1 MNPSTLSAA
10 AGRDSTLRANIEF
23 ARHDGV
29 RLAGDLYL
37 PAGAGPHPLVIGV
50 HGGGWQLGDAARYR
64 FWGEWLAARG
74 VALFAISYRLAAP
87 GKKAFPECFHDV
99 RAAVQFV
106 RGAARDLMVD
116 PERVALMGDSAGG
129 HLAALVALA
138 GDRPEFA
145 GAYPDDAHAGVSTR
159 VKVVVPVYGV
169 FDLYRQWQYDLT
181 ARPRDPITE
190 KLLGI
195 SAIDDK
201 RAYFDASPLSY
212 VSGRDNT
219 TAFLIVWGTRDDT
232 VDYRTQSEAFM
243 LALKQAG
250 HFVRPVALEGAPH
263 FWVWEPVDEPGNW
276 NHALAPSLMRFLEQR
291 L

>member
-1 MNPSTLSAA
+1 MNTSTLPIAT
-10 AGRDSTLRANIEF
+10 AGGFTVRANIEV
-23 ARHDGV
+23 AHHDGV

-37 PAGAGPHPLVIGV
+37 PIGAGPHRLVIGI

-74 VALFAISYRLAAP
+74 VALFAVTYRLATS
-87 GKKAFPECFHDV
+87 GRKAFPECFHDI

-106 RGAARDLMVD
+106 RGNARELGVD

-129 HLAALVALA
+129 HLASLVALA
-138 GDRPEFA
+138 GDRPEFS
-145 GAYPDDAHAGVSTR
+145 GAYPDNTHAGVSTR
-159 VKVVVPVYGV
+159 VKVVIPVYGV
-169 FDLYRQWQYDLT
+169 FDLYRQWQHDLG
-181 ARPRDPITE
+181 ARPRDQITE

-212 VSGRDNT
+212 VSGRDNA
-219 TAFLIVWGTRDDT
+219 TAFLIAWGTRDDT

-250 HFVRPVALEGAPH
+250 HFVRSVVLEGAPH
-263 FWVWEPVDEPGNW
+263 FWVWEPVDESGTW
-276 NHALAPSLMRFLEQR
+276 NHALAPRLMRFLEQR